1 MNRSFDC
8 APLPG
13 EELGHEEPQARTSN
27 FQIGDAYLEDLEFNE
42 IDVSRPQVDCKGPTT
57 SV

>member
-1 MNRSFDC
+1 MHVVDFFT
-8 APLPG
+8 
-13 EELGHEEPQARTSN
+13 GHEEPQARTSN
-27 FQIGDAYLEDLEFNE
+27 FQIGDAYLEDLEFND